1 VRALFVQQDHV
12 SPVGPIGEQF
22 ARRGYEV
29 EEFVVVPEDRFH
41 SPGVEVTFPD
51 PCQYDAII
59 PMGAPWSV
67 YDTSAIGAWV
77 LEELDFLRRA
87 QAASVPVLAIC
98 FGAQALATA
107 LGGSVERAPAA
118 EVGWRRVDSSEP
130 DLIEAGPWF
139 QWHHDRWTP
148 PPAARTLASTELA
161 PQAFTVGRSLAVQF
175 HPEITV
181 AMLVGWLD
189 NGGGEYLRAA
199 GTDPAELLAQ
209 TRDAEAASLVR
220 AARLV
225 NRFLDVVAAK
235 DLR

>member
-29 EEFVVVPEDRFH
+29 EEFLVVPEDRFH
-41 SPGVEVTFPD
+41 SPGVDVTFPD
-51 PCQYDAII
+51 PGRYDAII

-77 LEELDFLRRA
+77 LEELAFLRRA

-98 FGAQALATA
+98 FGAQALAAA

-148 PPAARTLASTELA
+148 PPAARTLASTDLA

-181 AMLVGWLD
+181 AMLAGWLD
-189 NGGGEYLRAA
+189 NGGGDYLRAA
-199 GTDPAELLAQ
+199 GADPADLLAQ
-209 TRDAEAASLVR
+209 TRAAEPESLAR

-225 NRFLDVVAAK
+225 NRFLDLVAAK